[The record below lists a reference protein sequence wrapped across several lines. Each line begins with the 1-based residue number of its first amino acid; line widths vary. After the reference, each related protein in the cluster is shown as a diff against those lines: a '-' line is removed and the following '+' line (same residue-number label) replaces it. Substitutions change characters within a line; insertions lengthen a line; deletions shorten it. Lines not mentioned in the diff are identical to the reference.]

1 MDEETAE
8 AYARVI
14 QRFVGVTF
22 RTGLGL
28 FPLLLSLETVV
39 FGGRF
44 PPLQVAGGALLF
56 ALPVAVEFTVGGRDV
71 DALERFVLG
80 VLLLWLLATLAV
92 SVAGALGATRPTA
105 ERVGLGLVLGGYLLS
120 YLLVYA
126 GWGARIRERLGL
138 PDTPEGRTD
147 DAE

>member
-8 AYARVI
+8 AYARSI
-14 QRFVGVTF
+14 QRFVGVLF
-22 RTGLGL
+22 RAGLGL
-28 FPLLLSLETVV
+28 FPLLLSLEAVV

-44 PPLQVAGGALLF
+44 PAVQVAGGAVLV
-56 ALPVAVEFTVGGRDV
+56 AVPIAVEFTVADRDV
-71 DALERFVLG
+71 DALERFVMG
-80 VLLLWLLATLAV
+80 VLLLWLLATVAV

-105 ERVGLGLVLGGYLLS
+105 ERVGLGLVLAGYLVS

-138 PDTPEGRTD
+138 PDSPKE
-147 DAE
+147 

>member
-8 AYARVI
+8 AYARVLE
-14 QRFVGVTF
+14 RFVGVTF
-22 RTGLGL
+22 RAGLGL

-39 FGGRF
+39 LAGRI
-44 PPLQVAGGALLF
+44 PPLQVAGGALLL
-56 ALPVAVEFTVGGRDV
+56 ALPVAVEFTVTDRDV

-80 VLLLWLLATLAV
+80 VLVLWLVATAAV

-105 ERVGLGLVLGGYLLS
+105 ERVGFGLVLAGYVLS

-126 GWGARIRERLGL
+126 GWGVRLRERLDL
-138 PDTPEGRTD
+138 
-147 DAE
+147 

>member
-8 AYARVI
+8 AYARVL

-22 RTGLGL
+22 RAGLGL

-39 FGGRF
+39 FAGRI
-44 PPLQVAGGALLF
+44 PPLQVAGGALLL
-56 ALPVAVEFTVGGRDV
+56 ALPVAVEFTVTDRDV

-80 VLLLWLLATLAV
+80 VLVLWLVATVAV

-105 ERVGLGLVLGGYLLS
+105 ERVGLGLVLAGYAVS

-126 GWGARIRERLGL
+126 GWGERLRDRL
-138 PDTPEGRTD
+138 GR
-147 DAE
+147 